1 MQVPKWY
8 VPKDWCNK
16 PCIIC
21 FPCFNLSHRP
31 CKKKTFGQTCWHIA
45 ITQIWKM
52 KNDWPDF
59 LSFFHWKKQSST
71 LPRMPSKETVK
82 QELKLIAGAL
92 LKGSRSFGSKSFM
105 IKTPAL
111 AALQC
116 VYMMM
121 SNSLRLQTCCLPG
134 TVLSHH
140 VAKSLNVHLTIHPEN
155 MNPFTCSVQAVNHAD
170 EGQAFFFWVT
180 K

>member
-1 MQVPKWY
+1 MKTSPFVGFVFLPIVNQNLTFVRGRKIPCLTSKM
-8 VPKDWCNK
+8 PSNK
-16 PCIIC
+16 
-21 FPCFNLSHRP
+21 
-31 CKKKTFGQTCWHIA
+31 
-45 ITQIWKM
+45 
-52 KNDWPDF
+52 
-59 LSFFHWKKQSST
+59 KKQSST
-71 LPRMPSKETVK
+71 LPLMPSKETVRVK

-92 LKGSRSFGSKSFM
+92 LKGSRLIGNKSFM

-111 AALQC
+111 ATRQW
-116 VYMMM
+116 VYMMI

-140 VAKSLNVHLTIHPEN
+140 VAKSLNVHLTIHVMIHPEN

-170 EGQAFFFWVT
+170 EGQAFFFFGVT